1 MKCRWIAALALI
13 VTACSGL
20 EKIESRVDTLESR
33 VTALEKQVEALNKNV
48 AGTAALMEAGTI
60 RSATEK
66 DGVWTLVLSDDRV
79 ITLTAGSVG
88 VGATPVMS
96 VDKDGYWM
104 VDYGSGAQ
112 YVLSGGE
119 KVMAK
124 GADGV
129 TPVFGV
135 NAAGNWTVSY
145 DGGKTVTEVLG
156 ADGKPVSAL
165 PGSGAGGD
173 SYFSDVRYEG
183 GVFTLV
189 LKNGTVLEVPVV
201 AGLRCAIAGA
211 ESLQVFAK
219 GETKTFAVTLEGVAE
234 TVLTAPQGWT
244 ASLSE
249 TILSVTAPL
258 TTKATLADSRTDVSI
273 LALSASGYAAVAKVK
288 VALDD
293 APAPVSPTAAITA
306 GEAGETTLSFTVT
319 LSDASSW
326 KYLVRKASEAAPSA
340 EFVNENGT
348 PGEGTGATVTSLEES
363 TEYTI
368 YVLPLNGS
376 VLGSLARL
384 NMTTQ
389 AAVITDFYAAYQAGK
404 DVVIGGVTYNKKTH
418 GEAVLVKAEAEGTDL
433 KPSIQTKSAVVF
445 LEQTEGASFDIP
457 AVTTI
462 SGDIVLLSRYADKP
476 ATVRPTVFIKL
487 VSGSLVMKNLVF
499 DAVNIAGGTNA
510 TYVFNNA
517 NATADF
523 QNWYIEDCRFLN
535 LQKPVLYAGAL
546 TYGFCHLTVRNCVF
560 QLVHQSGNLQLFNF
574 YNCSVLHTYK
584 ELTFENNVVFNA
596 SCVAAQIFN
605 YGQNT
610 AQDATKTWECPLT
623 VKNNIFY
630 NCPSGNGYFKFYQ
643 LSSLK
648 INGNVF
654 WADPESTLASYT
666 FILYSANQD
675 ATVIDASGNIAY
687 GLVDGKNWAL
697 AHSNSTVKASPNTVS
712 KLDENP
718 FTSFDSATGAYVLK
732 AAYSSYGPVR

>member
-1 MKCRWIAALALI
+1 MKCRWIAALAL
-13 VTACSGL
+13 VLTACSGL

-119 KVMAK
+119 KVKAK

-234 TVLTAPQGWT
+234 TILTVPQGWT

-258 TTKATLADSRTDVSI
+258 TTKATLADSRADVSI

-340 EFVNENGT
+340 EYVNENGT
-348 PGEGTGATVTSLEES
+348 PGEGTGATVSSLEEA

-376 VLGSLARL
+376 VLGNLARL
-384 NMTTQ
+384 NMTTK
-389 AAVITDFYAAYQAGK
+389 AAVIKDLYEAYNAGK
-404 DVVIGGVTYNKKTH
+404 DLVIGGVTYNKASH
-418 GEAVLVKAEAEGTDL
+418 GEPVLLKAETAETDL
-433 KPSIQTKSAVVF
+433 RTSIHQKSGIFF
-445 LEQTEGASFDIP
+445 LEQAEGAFFATPS
-457 AVTTI
+457 VTII
-462 SGDIVLLSRYADKP
+462 SGDVVLLSRYADAP
-476 ATVRPTVFIKL
+476 VTIRPKMFVKL
-487 VSGSLVMKNLVF
+487 VSGSLVMKNLVY
-499 DAVNIAGGTNA
+499 DVVNIAGGTNA

-517 NATADF
+517 DATADF
-523 QNWYIEDCRFLN
+523 QNWYMEDCRFLN
-535 LQKPVLYAGAL
+535 IQKPVLYAGAL
-546 TYGFCHLTVRNCVF
+546 TYGFCHLAVRNCVF
-560 QLVHQSGNLQLFNF
+560 QLVHTSGNLQLFNF
-574 YNCSVLHTYK
+574 YNSSVLHTYK
-584 ELTFENNVVFNA
+584 ELTFENNVVFNK

-605 YGQNT
+605 YGQAT
-610 AQDATKTWECPLT
+610 AQDATKSWECPLT

-654 WADPESTLASYT
+654 WADPTSSLASYT

-687 GLVDGKNWAL
+687 GLASDKTWTL
-697 AHSNSTVKASPNTVS
+697 AHSNSTAKANPNTVS
-712 KLDENP
+712 KLDEDP
-718 FTSFDSATGAYVLK
+718 FSSFDPATGVYVMK
-732 AAYSSYGPVR
+732 AAYTSYGPVR